1 MKYNIVEMVNY
12 VLKNNAWSLKD
23 EYIDDIGEVRV
34 FCFDTNLNETTDL
47 SKCFNIYMGYTF
59 DNYFY
64 SIDVYFKRV
73 IFRSYKCDHEDY
85 ECDHEECECECEDD
99 KSIELIFD
107 DVNTEEKFFQ
117 YCLLNDL
124 RGLTFEDIKAILK
137 VQKLIPEEVL
147 NPLND

>member
-23 EYIDDIGEVRV
+23 EYIDNIGEVRV
-34 FCFDTNLNETTDL
+34 FCFDGNLHETTNLNT
-47 SKCFNIYMGYTF
+47 CFNIYMGYSL
-59 DNYFY
+59 DKYFY
-64 SIDVYFKRV
+64 SIDVYFERV
-73 IFRSYKCDHEDY
+73 IFRIYDY
-85 ECDHEECECECEDD
+85 EFDDEDDGDD
-99 KSIELIFD
+99 KSIELNVD

-117 YCLLNDL
+117 YCLLNNTL
-124 RGLTFEDIKAILK
+124 GLTFEDIKAILK

>member
-1 MKYNIVEMVNY
+1 MKCNIVEMVNY

-47 SKCFNIYMGYTF
+47 NTCFNIFLGYEF
-59 DNYFY
+59 NNHFY
-64 SIDVYFKRV
+64 SFDVYFERV
-73 IFRSYKCDHEDY
+73 IFRSYECDNEDY
-85 ECDHEECECECEDD
+85 DYDNE
-99 KSIELIFD
+99 SIVMYFD

-117 YCLLNDL
+117 YCLLNNTL
-124 RGLTFEDIKAILK
+124 GLTFDDIKAILK
-137 VQKLIPEEVL
+137 VQKLIPEEVS

>member
-23 EYIDDIGEVRV
+23 EYIDNIGEVRV
-34 FCFDTNLNETTDL
+34 FCFDINLHETTDL
-47 SKCFNIYMGYTF
+47 NTCFNIFMGYTL

-64 SIDVYFKRV
+64 SIDVYFERV
-73 IFRSYKCDHEDY
+73 IFRIYDFEFDDED
-85 ECDHEECECECEDD
+85 EDGDGDD

>member
-23 EYIDDIGEVRV
+23 EYIDNIGEVRV
-34 FCFDTNLNETTDL
+34 FCFDTNLHETTDL
-47 SKCFNIYMGYTF
+47 NTCFNIYMGYTL

-64 SIDVYFKRV
+64 SIDVYFERV
-73 IFRSYKCDHEDY
+73 IFRIYDFEFDEED
-85 ECDHEECECECEDD
+85 DDGDD
-99 KSIELIFD
+99 KSIELKVD

-117 YCLLNDL
+117 YCLVNNTL
-124 RGLTFEDIKAILK
+124 GLTFEDIKAILK
-137 VQKLIPEEVL
+137 VQKLIPAEVI